1 MSPAISVN
9 KGCCSRQAITGQPPR
24 TVNPEGTQDA
34 GDTGSIP
41 GQGTKIRDAVGAAKP
56 PCHSEDAV
64 QPKKKKSLNKN

>member
-9 KGCCSRQAITGQPPR
+9 NGCCSRQAITGQPPW

-41 GQGTKIRDAVGAAKP
+41 GQGTKTRDAVGAAKP

-64 QPKKKKSLNKN
+64 RPKKKSLNKN